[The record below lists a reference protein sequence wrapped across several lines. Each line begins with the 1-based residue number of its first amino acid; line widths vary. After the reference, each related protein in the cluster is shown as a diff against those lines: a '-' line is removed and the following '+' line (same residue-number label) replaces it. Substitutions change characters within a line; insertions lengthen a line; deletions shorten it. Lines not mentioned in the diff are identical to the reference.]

1 MQVTLKMDIHK
12 KVARMGINYNASLK
26 FIPLLVLAVIWLWI
40 LLFVLIIGL
49 NTTMFHSLFG
59 WTAMI
64 PHF

>member
-1 MQVTLKMDIHK
+1 MDIHK
-12 KVARMGINYNASLK
+12 KVARMGIKYSATLK

-49 NTTMFHSLFG
+49 NTTAFHTMFG

-64 PHF
+64 PHL